1 MVRLPLNVVTFAEQ
15 TGGNTDFYEAFG
27 DYYNHYMHQF
37 FNKTLGTYDDTVSF
51 EEKDDKIYKAFMK
64 EIQRVSGQDMSTFS
78 EAVMAS
84 NPMVGWAAFAISNQ
98 AIETILPLTV
108 IDSIGI
114 YTDIRNIGFG
124 DSAQFDI
131 EPRALMTI
139 SQSSNSQ
146 RTTFIQKQFKTT
158 KTLVPVNHA
167 ITVQVSL
174 YAVLARKESL
184 AEFTRKAVISM
195 ETEPTRDAYS
205 AFRAGMNAVTI
216 PSALSVTGY
225 TAGDLVT
232 LCETVQAYNQGMKPV
247 IVGTTRALMNIL
259 PNGAD
264 GYRIIT
270 DTNNISIQLI
280 RNFFGYDILVL
291 PQVATGE
298 GDYSLQLVNDEIY
311 VLSPTSDK
319 LVKCVIEGETLTNSN
334 DFYDN
339 ANLTSNATFNK
350 RWACEFLSNATAGI
364 LHTA

>member
-1 MVRLPLNVVTFAEQ
+1 MNRLPANVIQFAQETAGDTTF
-15 TGGNTDFYEAFG
+15 FEAYS
-27 DYYNHYMHQF
+27 DYYNHYMDEF
-37 FNKTLGTYDDTVSF
+37 FDKKLGTYDSSISF
-51 EEKDDKIYKAFMK
+51 AEKDDRMYAAFCNM
-64 EIQRVSGQDMSTFS
+64 IQNVSGQNMSAFS
-78 EAVMAS
+78 ENVMAA
-84 NPMVGWAAFAISNQ
+84 NPMVGWAAFAIVNQ
-98 AIETILPLTV
+98 AIETILPVTM
-108 IDSIGI
+108 IDSIGM

-131 EPRALMTI
+131 EPRSLMTI
-139 SQSSNSQ
+139 SQGGNSQ
-146 RTTFIQKQFKTT
+146 RTSFIQKQFKTT
-158 KTLVPVNHA
+158 KTLIPVNHA

-195 ETEPTRDAYS
+195 ETEMTRDAYS
-205 AFRAGMNAVTI
+205 AFRAGMNAVTV

-225 TAGDLVT
+225 TPTDLIN
-232 LCETVQAYNQGMKPV
+232 LCETVQAYNQGLKPV
-247 IVGTTRALMNIL
+247 IVGTTIALSSIL

-264 GYRIIT
+264 GYRIVT
-270 DTNNISIQLI
+270 DSSNISIQLI
-280 RNFFGYDILVL
+280 RNFFGYDIIVL
-291 PQVATGE
+291 PQVATGK

-319 LVKCVIEGETLTNSN
+319 LVKCVIEGDTLTNSN

-364 LHTA
+364 IHLS